1 MVGIN
6 IWHVNDL
13 KISHVEKKVIQDII
27 TYLIKFGKES
37 PLTTT
42 HGKVLEYLSMTLDYT
57 TMGKVKI
64 CMYEYIDKMLSKL
77 PTDMNGSATM
87 PAAGHL
93 FDVNSEAKK
102 LPEATAQVFHH
113 QVAKLLTYLDV
124 KDRRYKHQWH
134 SYVPEYKPLT
144 NMTTRSSPESPMM
157 YQGNDFNHQARRQ
170 CAMVGR
176 QFICSSPGH
185 AE

>member
-77 PTDMNGSATM
+77 PTDMNGSAMM

-113 QVAKLLTYLDV
+113 QVAKLLYLSRCKRQEIQTSVAFLCTRVQAPDKYDYKKLTRVTYDV
-124 KDRRYKHQWH
+124 PRK
-134 SYVPEYKPLT
+134 
-144 NMTTRSSPESPMM
+144 
-157 YQGNDFNHQARRQ
+157 
-170 CAMVGR
+170 
-176 QFICSSPGH
+176 
-185 AE
+185 